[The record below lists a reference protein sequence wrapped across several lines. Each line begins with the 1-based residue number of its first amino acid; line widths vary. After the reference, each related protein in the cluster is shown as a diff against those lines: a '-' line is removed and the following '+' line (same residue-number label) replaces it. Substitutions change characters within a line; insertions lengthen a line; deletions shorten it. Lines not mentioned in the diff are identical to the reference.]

1 MPPGTGTAPASF
13 GIFRYDGNRV
23 PVFRPEGVR
32 TMSDRSSQPD
42 TTAGIS
48 RRGLFDTISAASLA
62 ATAAA
67 LTTTRASAAPAT
79 PEKIEPI
86 PNFKFNIENQTGWQ
100 GEAGSAKEATA
111 TEFPISQSIAGVSM
125 RLKPGAIREL
135 HWHALAAEWAYMLEG
150 RCRATVVMPNG
161 QSEISDFGPGDTW
174 YFPRGHGHALQ
185 GMGPGEAHFILGF
198 DNGHFSEYG
207 TFSITDW
214 IATAPKNVVARTL
227 GIPES
232 AVAQLPKKEIYIG
245 PGKVPE
251 TAIEPLRD
259 AQMQP
264 AQFMHKYRLDMQPP
278 KIFPGGREY
287 IVSSKEFPIQ
297 TTLTAVR
304 MDLQPGALR
313 EMHWH
318 PHADE
323 WQFYVRGRAR
333 VGLFGSHSRTRI
345 DEFGPNDVGFVPQGF
360 GHYIEQLG
368 DEPTEVIILFNSG
381 VFEEISL
388 ANWLG
393 GNPVSLLESNFLI
406 PRSLIDQLPKRE
418 TGIISR
424 KA

>member
-1 MPPGTGTAPASF
+1 
-13 GIFRYDGNRV
+13 
-23 PVFRPEGVR
+23 
-32 TMSDRSSQPD
+32 MSEEKK
-42 TTAGIS
+42 GIS
-48 RRGLFDTISAASLA
+48 RRGLFDTVTAASLGL
-62 ATAAA
+62 AAA
-67 LTTTRASAAPAT
+67 SAIHAEPAPQEHK
-79 PEKIEPI
+79 PEPI
-86 PNFKFNIENQTGWQ
+86 ANFKYNIESERGWV
-100 GEAGSAKEATA
+100 GEGGSAKEATVA
-111 TEFPISQSIAGVSM
+111 EFPISQSIAGVSM

-150 RCRATVVMPNG
+150 RCRATVIMPNG

-214 IATAPKNVVARTL
+214 ISTAPRNVVARTL

-232 AVAQLPKKEIYIG
+232 AVDQLPKKEIYIG
-245 PGKVPE
+245 PGKVPVA
-251 TAIEPLRD
+251 AIEPLRD

-264 AQFMHKYRLDMQPP
+264 AQASHKYRLDMQPP
-278 KIFPGGREY
+278 RIFPGGREY

-313 EMHWH
+313 ELHWH

-333 VGLFGSHSRTRI
+333 VGVFGSHSRTRVE
-345 DEFGPNDVGFVPQGF
+345 EFGPNDVGFVQQGY
-360 GHYIEQLG
+360 GHYIEQIG

-393 GNPVSLLESNFLI
+393 GNPVSLLETNFGI
-406 PRSLIDQLPKRE
+406 PKTLIDQLPKRE
-418 TGIISR
+418 TGIVGK

>member
-1 MPPGTGTAPASF
+1 MTEEKKGL
-13 GIFRYDGNRV
+13 
-23 PVFRPEGVR
+23 
-32 TMSDRSSQPD
+32 
-42 TTAGIS
+42 S
-48 RRGLFDTISAASLA
+48 RRGLFDAVTAASLGM
-62 ATAAA
+62 AAA
-67 LTTTRASAAPAT
+67 SVMNAAPA
-79 PEKIEPI
+79 PEEHKPEPI
-86 PNFKFNIENQTGWQ
+86 ANFKYNIESERGWV
-100 GEAGSAKEATA
+100 GEGGSAKEATVA
-111 TEFPISQSIAGVSM
+111 EFPISQSIAGVSM

-150 RCRATVVMPNG
+150 RCRATVIMPNG

-185 GMGPGEAHFILGF
+185 GMGPGEAHFLLGF

-207 TFSITDW
+207 TFSVTDW
-214 IATAPKNVVARTL
+214 ISTAPKNVVARTL

-232 AVAQLPKKEIYIG
+232 AVDQLPKKEMYIG
-245 PGKVPE
+245 PGKVPVA
-251 TAIEPLRD
+251 AIEPLRD

-264 AQFMHKYRLDMQPP
+264 AQASHKYRLDMQPP
-278 KIFPGGREY
+278 RVFPGGREY

-313 EMHWH
+313 ELHWH

-333 VGLFGSHSRTRI
+333 VGVFGSHSRTRVE
-345 DEFGPNDVGFVPQGF
+345 EFGPNDVGFVQQGY
-360 GHYIEQLG
+360 GHYIEQIG

-393 GNPVSLLESNFLI
+393 GNPVSLLETNFGI
-406 PRSLIDQLPKRE
+406 PKSLIDQLPKRE
-418 TGIISR
+418 TGIVGK

>member
-1 MPPGTGTAPASF
+1 MP
-13 GIFRYDGNRV
+13 D
-23 PVFRPEGVR
+23 EK
-32 TMSDRSSQPD
+32 
-42 TTAGIS
+42 GIS
-48 RRGLFDTISAASLA
+48 RRGLFDAVTGASLALA
-62 ATAAA
+62 ATASLEAEP
-67 LTTTRASAAPAT
+67 SPQEAP
-79 PEKIEPI
+79 KIEPI
-86 PNFKFNIENQTGWQ
+86 APFKYNIESKRGWQ
-100 GEAGSAKEATA
+100 GDGGSAKEATVE
-111 TEFPISQSIAGVSM
+111 EFPISQSIAGVSM

-185 GMGPGEAHFILGF
+185 GLGPGECHFLLGF

-214 IATAPKNVVARTL
+214 IKTAPPHIAARTL
-227 GIPES
+227 GITE
-232 AVAQLPKKEIYIG
+232 AELAKFPKEVYIG

-251 TAIEPLRD
+251 AVIEPFRD
-259 AQMQP
+259 AALQP
-264 AQFMHKYRLDMQPP
+264 AQSSHKYRLDMQPARN
-278 KIFPGGREY
+278 FPGGREFM
-287 IVSSKEFPIQ
+287 VSSKEFPIQ

-313 EMHWH
+313 ELHWH

-333 VGLFGSHSRTRI
+333 VGVFGSHSRTRI
-345 DEFGPNDVGFVPQGF
+345 EEFGPNDVGFIQQGY
-360 GHYIEQLG
+360 GHYIEQIG
-368 DEPTEVIILFNSG
+368 DEPTEILILFNSG
-381 VFEEISL
+381 VYEEISL

-393 GNPVSLLESNFLI
+393 GNPVSLLETNFQV
-406 PRSLIDQLPKRE
+406 PRSIVDKLPKRE
-418 TGIISR
+418 TGIFAK

>member
-1 MPPGTGTAPASF
+1 MF
-13 GIFRYDGNRV
+13 
-23 PVFRPEGVR
+23 
-32 TMSDRSSQPD
+32 
-42 TTAGIS
+42 S
-48 RRGLFDTISAASLA
+48 RRGLFDAVTGASFA
-62 ATAAA
+62 MAAA
-67 LTTTRASAAPAT
+67 AVAEGAPAG
-79 PEKIEPI
+79 ENKIEPI
-86 PNFKFNIENQTGWQ
+86 APFKYNIESRPGWQ
-100 GEAGSAKEATA
+100 GEGGSAKEATVE
-111 TEFPISQSIAGVSM
+111 EFPISQSIAGVSM

-185 GMGPGEAHFILGF
+185 GMGPGECHFILGF

-232 AVAQLPKKEIYIG
+232 AVAQFPKKEVYIG

-259 AQMQP
+259 ATLQP
-264 AQFMHKYRLDMQPP
+264 AQSSHKYRLDMQPARV
-278 KIFPGGREY
+278 FPGGREY
-287 IVSSKEFPIQ
+287 MVSSKEFPIQ

-313 EMHWH
+313 ELHWH

-333 VGLFGSHSRTRI
+333 VGVFGSHARTRI
-345 DEFGPNDVGFVPQGF
+345 EEFGPNDVGFVQQGY
-360 GHYIEQLG
+360 GHYIEHLG
-368 DEPTEVIILFNSG
+368 DEPTEIIILFNSG
-381 VFEEISL
+381 VYEEISL

-393 GNPVSLLESNFLI
+393 GNPVSLLETNFGI

-418 TGIISR
+418 TGIFSK

>member
-1 MPPGTGTAPASF
+1 MFT
-13 GIFRYDGNRV
+13 
-23 PVFRPEGVR
+23 
-32 TMSDRSSQPD
+32 
-42 TTAGIS
+42 
-48 RRGLFDTISAASLA
+48 RRGLFDAVTGASLAMAA
-62 ATAAA
+62 ATAAE
-67 LTTTRASAAPAT
+67 AAPA
-79 PEKIEPI
+79 PDGGKIEPI
-86 PNFKFNIENQTGWQ
+86 APFKYNIESRPGWQ
-100 GEAGSAKEATA
+100 GEGGSAKEATVE
-111 TEFPISQSIAGVSM
+111 EFPISQSIAGVSM
-125 RLKPGAIREL
+125 RLKPGGIREL

-185 GMGPGEAHFILGF
+185 GMGPGECHFILGF

-207 TFSITDW
+207 TFSVTDW

-232 AVAQLPKKEIYIG
+232 AVAQFPKKEVYIG

-251 TAIEPLRD
+251 AAIEPFRD
-259 AQMQP
+259 ATLQP
-264 AQFMHKYRLDMQPP
+264 AQSSHKYRLDMQPARV
-278 KIFPGGREY
+278 FPGGREFM
-287 IVSSKEFPIQ
+287 VSSKEFPIQ

-313 EMHWH
+313 ELHWH

-333 VGLFGSHSRTRI
+333 VGVFGSHGRTRVE
-345 DEFGPNDVGFVPQGF
+345 EFGKDDVGFVQQGY
-360 GHYIEQLG
+360 GHYIEQIG
-368 DEPTEVIILFNSG
+368 DEPTEIIILFNSG
-381 VFEEISL
+381 VYEEISL

-393 GNPVSLLESNFLI
+393 GNPVSMLETNFGI

-418 TGIISR
+418 TGIFGK